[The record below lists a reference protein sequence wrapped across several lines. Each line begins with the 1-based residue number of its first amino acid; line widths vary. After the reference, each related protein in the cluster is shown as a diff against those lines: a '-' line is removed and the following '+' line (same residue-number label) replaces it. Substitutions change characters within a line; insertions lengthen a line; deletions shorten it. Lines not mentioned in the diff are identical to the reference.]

1 MIIGRKIKCEESR
14 NGNMKGIR
22 PIAWV
27 YKGFMNI
34 DNFSTAEATSLSLA
48 SMSAPASIKSFD
60 MSVKPYTDA
69 EKRAVQPS

>member
-1 MIIGRKIKCEESR
+1 
-14 NGNMKGIR
+14 
-22 PIAWV
+22 
-27 YKGFMNI
+27 MNI